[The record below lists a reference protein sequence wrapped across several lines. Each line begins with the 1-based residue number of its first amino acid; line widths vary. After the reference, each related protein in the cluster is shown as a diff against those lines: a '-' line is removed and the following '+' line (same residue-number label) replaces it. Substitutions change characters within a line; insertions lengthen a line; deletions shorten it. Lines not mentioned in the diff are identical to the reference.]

1 MQKHIAEAH
10 RAVFSVLSISF
21 PFFLLALAVLIFMFL
36 NSWLLLSL
44 TSVKNTV
51 HAKKY
56 LTMNT
61 FKVKK

>member
-10 RAVFSVLSISF
+10 CAVFSVLSISF
-21 PFFLLALAVLIFMFL
+21 PSFLLALAVLIFMFL

-51 HAKKY
+51 YRKKY